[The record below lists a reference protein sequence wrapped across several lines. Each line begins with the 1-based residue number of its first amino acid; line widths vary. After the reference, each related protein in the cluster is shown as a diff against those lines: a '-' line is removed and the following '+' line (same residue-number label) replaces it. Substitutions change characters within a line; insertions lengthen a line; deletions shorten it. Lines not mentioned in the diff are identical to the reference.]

1 MSLDAPRVGLEKL
14 SLTMIDVL
22 KDLSVSKSP
31 LTSESLLKALEK
43 RKDLLDLFSNQ
54 PPGDAAAG
62 GNGKQ
67 TSVTVKDEVQTLKED
82 NRKLREQE
90 SKLRRRVDSLE
101 NDSAN
106 IRNFSKRAM
115 LTLLTLAHNPDN
127 PTLTPALDT
136 LRNLVM
142 SEARIDEQFQCLQKL
157 KDLILREN
165 PQAGGQAVEVL
176 RSVTSRDLAVGA
188 PAFGDDGGGLASP
201 YVPRVQSAFLSI
213 LTHLEPVSEQ
223 LNQQVFSELRVRIA
237 QCQDMDTLV
246 SLGEDVVGFVK
257 NYVGKI
263 IQQNDQV
270 AVFAKELGKNLTE
283 MEEQLLI
290 SLNITQE
297 GHQANGEFSVTLQ
310 GQVEDI
316 KDSFLPDRSMQ
327 EIQQFV
333 FSKLKAIR
341 TALEHK
347 NRQDELRFLQAQG
360 SMEDLKKNL
369 QTMTAEINRVQE
381 RARTLEREVLMDSLT
396 GIHNRR
402 AYEQRIHEEFARY
415 SRYGMTYSLVLFDV
429 DHFKKLNDQ
438 YGHRAGDKCLKEIIN
453 RVKSCTRNTDFI
465 ARYGGEE
472 FVIVLTGTNKE
483 GAYVVAEKVRA
494 VIERTRFCFQ
504 DKTLPVTISL
514 GVAEISPSDRD
525 VDSVFA
531 RADNAMYRAKGE
543 GRNRVC
549 VD

>member
-90 SKLRRRVDSLE
+90 SKLRRQVDSLK
-101 NDSAN
+101 NGSAN

-115 LTLLTLAHNPDN
+115 LTLLTLAHHPDN

-157 KDLILREN
+157 KDLILRED

-176 RSVTSRDLAVGA
+176 RSVTSRDLEVGA
-188 PAFGDDGGGLASP
+188 PAFGDYGGGLASP

-297 GHQANGEFSVTLQ
+297 GHQANGEFSATLQ

-347 NRQDELRFLQAQG
+347 NRQDELRFLHAQG

-465 ARYGGEE
+465 ARYG
-472 FVIVLTGTNKE
+472 
-483 GAYVVAEKVRA
+483 
-494 VIERTRFCFQ
+494 ERN
-504 DKTLPVTISL
+504 S
-514 GVAEISPSDRD
+514 
-525 VDSVFA
+525 
-531 RADNAMYRAKGE
+531 
-543 GRNRVC
+543 
-549 VD
+549 